1 MISHANDFRSLRN
14 LIRPVVGRA
23 PAARSGRAPAARSG
37 HPKCSRA
44 AAVGP
49 GIQIRLTISWSL
61 MPTTL
66 AACEISFA
74 LSLAAPQPP
83 VAGTELLLLAQA
95 FVGSAA
101 AAAPVVAP
109 QVLQALEGLMFSFL
123 VGCMCIEFR
132 LYIWIYEKTHLKTQL
147 YTMVNVTHYISF
159 YLIMMLKAVSD

>member
-23 PAARSGRAPAARSG
+23 PAARSGR
-37 HPKCSRA
+37 RA

-49 GIQIRLTISWSL
+49 GIRGLRRCIGTGGGTPS
-61 MPTTL
+61 
-66 AACEISFA
+66 
-74 LSLAAPQPP
+74 AP
-83 VAGTELLLLAQA
+83 
-95 FVGSAA
+95 
-101 AAAPVVAP
+101 
-109 QVLQALEGLMFSFL
+109 GLGGVMFSFL
-123 VGCMCIEFR
+123 VGCMCIEFP